1 VHDIEADA
9 PHEASLDEAQTM
21 LKQRAMLHDEVR
33 AYLKACGF
41 RRGEVSSIVAQCAEE
56 LGIMPVPTFDS
67 ITSAD
72 LLLAIRAKAQA
83 ISERMEQAEA
93 AEASTSDAEPPLL

>member
-1 VHDIEADA
+1 
-9 PHEASLDEAQTM
+9 M
-21 LKQRAMLHDEVR
+21 LRQRAIMHDEVR

-41 RRGEVSSIVAQCAEE
+41 KRGEVSSIVAQCAEE

-67 ITSAD
+67 ITSID

-83 ISERMEQAEA
+83 ISEHMDMGQAEP
-93 AEASTSDAEPPLL
+93 EEPEDSNAEPPLL